1 MVNFELYKI
10 FYTVA
15 KCGSLTRAA
24 EELHL
29 SQPNVSHAIR
39 QLEMLLGTKLFTRRH
54 KGVEL
59 SPMGGELI
67 FGNVENAVRLL
78 NEAEEMLAE
87 LKKNATGTL
96 RIGASDTIFQ
106 YILSDRIVA
115 YSLKYP
121 QVVIELISDV
131 TPNTIEALKSDRCD
145 IGFLNLPIAPDNGIV
160 ITDSIKY
167 LNDIF
172 IAGKRFEEL
181 KDRDLTL
188 RDLQKYPLILMEGHT
203 VAREAFESYAKNHGV
218 QLKPAVEVSNWGL
231 MKQLVVS
238 GMGIG
243 CIPREYSLNKLG
255 DGSIFELHV
264 TPPMPLRSV
273 GMALSKTPNM
283 SFALKLFID
292 SFQK

>member
-1 MVNFELYKI
+1 M
-10 FYTVA
+10 
-15 KCGSLTRAA
+15 
-24 EELHL
+24 
-29 SQPNVSHAIR
+29 
-39 QLEMLLGTKLFTRRH
+39 
-54 KGVEL
+54 EL